1 VAEGVEVVEQLEA
14 LRALGCDQ
22 VQGYFLARPMLP
34 DQMMEVVQKSMAVTN
49 VVPLQKGRARRV
61 KERASGEA

>member
-1 VAEGVEVVEQLEA
+1 
-14 LRALGCDQ
+14 
-22 VQGYFLARPMLP
+22 ML
-34 DQMMEVVQKSMAVTN
+34 EVVQQSMTVTN

>member
-1 VAEGVEVVEQLEA
+1 

-34 DQMMEVVQKSMAVTN
+34 DAMMEVVQKSMAVTN
-49 VVPLQKGRARRV
+49 VVPLQKGRTRRV